1 MANQWGNPE
10 LKSFKNNNIRRVIVD
25 TARVFVHRNL
35 TGEVEEILIRAAN
48 HGAEF
53 SKDGLPTILPAY
65 EMDDSIEAKY
75 GLKFQIPDFDVELEL
90 GDTSFSQI
98 GDIFIYKNFS
108 IDDEAPSHS
117 EQNVYIDEVNTKL
130 GSRQLKLGAS
140 GKDVKF
146 IAYFLDLPNAVQNET
161 YDESMKESVLY
172 FQRRMGMPE
181 SGEIDWYTWN
191 AIMPK
196 ATDRIAAGYAGTKVR
211 ALQAALRINGYN
223 SPITSR
229 FGTETIRS
237 VREFQSDN
245 NLRVTGRVGFL
256 EWNQLFELKQG
267 YHFHLTIERER

>member
-10 LKSFKNNNIRRVIVD
+10 LKSFKNNHIRRVIVD

-35 TGEVEEILIRAAN
+35 TGEVEEILIRAAE
-48 HGAEF
+48 HGAVF
-53 SKDGLPTILPAY
+53 SKDGLPTVLPAY
-65 EMDDSIEAKY
+65 EMDDSIESKY

-98 GDIFIYKNFS
+98 GDTFIYDDFS
-108 IDDEAPSHS
+108 PEDEAQAQMKPS
-117 EQNVYIDEVNTKL
+117 VYIDEVKTKL
-130 GSRQLKLGAS
+130 GSRQLKLGS
-140 GKDVKF
+140 TGTDVKF
-146 IAYFLDLPNAVQNET
+146 IAYFLGLDDAVQHET
-161 YDESMKESVLY
+161 YNERMKDFVTH

-181 SGEIDWYTWN
+181 TGELDWYTWN

-223 SPITSR
+223 CPVTSR

-237 VREFQSDN
+237 VREFQSDRK
-245 NLRVTGRVGFL
+245 LRITGRAGFL
-256 EWNQLFELKQG
+256 EWNELFELK
-267 YHFHLTIERER
+267 